1 MVTKPLKPG
10 WCQHCRE
17 ECRDRLGADVYPDR
31 PDLAEKVIWECVFC
45 GARVGTHEDGPL
57 KGQPLGT
64 AANAELRKARVTLH
78 GLLDPIWEKAHLDYP
93 DAKRGPEAERI
104 KAMAIIKRTA
114 RKRVYEFLAEKMGLP
129 FEQTHVAMF
138 SLEQCRDA
146 WRALRGVAY
155 ADVRAWAKQRPAAPK
170 AQPKRQARP
179 SADPAQG

>member
-1 MVTKPLKPG
+1 MTERLKPG

-17 ECRDRLGADVYPDR
+17 ECRDRLGVDVYPHR

-45 GARVGTHEDGPL
+45 GARVGTHEDGPN

-64 AANAELRKARVTLH
+64 AANEELRRARELMH
-78 GLLDPIWEKAHLDYP
+78 GRLDPIWQLAHNLYP

-114 RKRVYEFLAEKMGLP
+114 RKRVYEFLADKMGLP

-138 SLEQCRDA
+138 SLEECRQA
-146 WRALRGVAY
+146 WVALRGVTY
-155 ADVRAWAKQRPAAPK
+155 ADVRAWAKARPAKPPGRPKLPAP
-170 AQPKRQARP
+170 PSEDQA
-179 SADPAQG
+179 AE